1 MMKHL
6 TNLAIAAGV
15 FIFTK
20 LYADAISFNSIEL
33 SGVNLVG
40 HLLVLIFVIQWI
52 AYIPAFMFKTEK
64 FYDLTGSLTYIAA
77 ISFALYS
84 TNTSQSLD
92 LGSLIIGAAIIFW
105 AVRLGSFLFMRVHKD
120 KKDGRFDTIKTSFS
134 QFFMTWTLQGM
145 WVFICSSAALVAIAN
160 PTGVP
165 INIVFIIGLALFIL
179 GFVVEIIADNQKS
192 AFRSIPENKDVFINE
207 GLWARSRHPNYFGEI
222 TLWTGITVMGIST
235 FEGMNYLAL
244 FSPIFSYLLLNYVSG
259 VRMLEY
265 RGHKKWGHLD
275 AYASLQK
282 KYPKTHPKNLLRF
295 TKMFLNKTHKSL
307 HFFRYLITLNNA
319 N

>member
-1 MMKHL
+1 MKHL

-52 AYIPAFMFKTEK
+52 AYIPAFIFKTEK

-92 LGSLIIGAAIIFW
+92 LGSLIIGAAIIVW

-275 AYASLQK
+275 AYEAYKKSTPNSSQK
-282 KYPKTHPKNLLRF
+282 
-295 TKMFLNKTHKSL
+295 
-307 HFFRYLITLNNA
+307 FFKIY
-319 N
+319 

>member
-1 MMKHL
+1 MKHL

-52 AYIPAFMFKTEK
+52 AYIPAFIFKTEK

-84 TNTSQSLD
+84 TNISQSLD

-160 PTGVP
+160 PAGVP
-165 INIVFIIGLALFIL
+165 INIVFMIGLALFIL

-192 AFRSIPENKDVFINE
+192 AFRSIPENKDVFIYE

-222 TLWTGITVMGIST
+222 TLWTGITVMGVST

-244 FSPIFSYLLLNYVSG
+244 FSQIFSYLLLNYVSG

-275 AYASLQK
+275 AYQDYK
-282 KYPKTHPKNLLRF
+282 KSTPKLIPKIF
-295 TKMFLNKTHKSL
+295 
-307 HFFRYLITLNNA
+307 
-319 N
+319 

>member
-52 AYIPAFMFKTEK
+52 AYIPAFIFKTEK

-265 RGHKKWGHLD
+265 RGQKKWGHLD
-275 AYASLQK
+275 AYQDYK
-282 KYPKTHPKNLLRF
+282 KSTPKLIPKIF
-295 TKMFLNKTHKSL
+295 
-307 HFFRYLITLNNA
+307 
-319 N
+319 

>member
-52 AYIPAFMFKTEK
+52 AYIPAFIFKTEK
-64 FYDLTGSLTYIAA
+64 FYDLTGSLTYITA

-84 TNTSQSLD
+84 TNTPQNLD
-92 LGSLIIGAAIIFW
+92 LGSLIIGIAIVLW
-105 AVRLGSFLFMRVHKD
+105 AIRLGSFLFMRIHKD

-160 PTGVP
+160 PRVVP
-165 INIVFIIGLALFIL
+165 IDNVFMIGLALFIL

-275 AYASLQK
+275 AYKVYKEST
-282 KYPKTHPKNLLRF
+282 PKLIPKIF
-295 TKMFLNKTHKSL
+295 
-307 HFFRYLITLNNA
+307 
-319 N
+319 

>member
-1 MMKHL
+1 MKHL
-6 TNLAIAAGV
+6 TNLTIAAGV
-15 FIFTK
+15 FLFTK

-40 HLLVLIFVIQWI
+40 HLLVMIFVIQWI
-52 AYIPAFMFKTEK
+52 AYIPAFIFKTEK
-64 FYDLTGSLTYIAA
+64 FYDLTGSLTYITA

-84 TNTSQSLD
+84 TNTSQDLD
-92 LGSLIIGAAIIFW
+92 LGSLIIGIAIILW
-105 AVRLGSFLFMRVHKD
+105 AIRLGSFLFMRIHKD
-120 KKDGRFDTIKTSFS
+120 KKDGRFDSIKTSFS

-165 INIVFIIGLALFIL
+165 INIVFIIGLVLFIL

-192 AFRSIPENKDVFINE
+192 AFRSIPMNKDVFINE

-259 VRMLEY
+259 VRMLEH
-265 RGHKKWGHLD
+265 RGQKKWGHLD
-275 AYASLQK
+275 AYKTYKEST
-282 KYPKTHPKNLLRF
+282 PKLIPKIF
-295 TKMFLNKTHKSL
+295 
-307 HFFRYLITLNNA
+307 
-319 N
+319 

>member
-1 MMKHL
+1 MKHL
-6 TNLAIAAGV
+6 TNLTIAAGV

-40 HLLVLIFVIQWI
+40 QLLVMIFVIQWL
-52 AYIPAFMFKTEK
+52 AYIPAFIFKTEK
-64 FYDLTGSLTYIAA
+64 FYDLTGSFTYIAA
-77 ISFALYS
+77 ILYALYF
-84 TNTSQSLD
+84 TNSSQNLD
-92 LGSLIIGAAIIFW
+92 LGSLIIGTAIILW
-105 AVRLGSFLFMRVHKD
+105 AIRLGSFLFMRIHKD
-120 KKDGRFDTIKTSFS
+120 KKDGRFDSIKTSFS

-145 WVFICSSAALVAIAN
+145 WVFICSSAALIAIAN
-160 PTGVP
+160 PTGVVV
-165 INIVFIIGLALFIL
+165 NSVFIIGLGLFLL
-179 GFVVEIIADNQKS
+179 GFVVEVIADNQKS
-192 AFRSIPENKDVFINE
+192 VFRSIPENKDSFINE

-275 AYASLQK
+275 DYK
-282 KYPKTHPKNLLRF
+282 KYKEETPKLIPKIF
-295 TKMFLNKTHKSL
+295 
-307 HFFRYLITLNNA
+307 
-319 N
+319 

>member
-1 MMKHL
+1 MKHL

-52 AYIPAFMFKTEK
+52 AYIPAFIFKTEK

-92 LGSLIIGAAIIFW
+92 LGSLIIGAAIIVW

-275 AYASLQK
+275 AYVSLQR
-282 KYPKTHPKNLLRF
+282 NLLPNSSQ
-295 TKMFLNKTHKSL
+295 K
-307 HFFRYLITLNNA
+307 FFKIY
-319 N
+319 

>member
-1 MMKHL
+1 MGGMMKHL

-52 AYIPAFMFKTEK
+52 AYIPAFIFKTEK
-64 FYDLTGSLTYIAA
+64 FYDLTGSLTYITA

-84 TNTSQSLD
+84 TNTPQNLD
-92 LGSLIIGAAIIFW
+92 LGSLIIGIAIILW
-105 AVRLGSFLFMRVHKD
+105 AIRLGSFLFMRIHKD
-120 KKDGRFDTIKTSFS
+120 KKDGRFDSIKTSFS

-192 AFRSIPENKDVFINE
+192 VFRSIPENKDVFINE

-265 RGHKKWGHLD
+265 RGQKKWGHLD
-275 AYASLQK
+275 AYKTYKEST
-282 KYPKTHPKNLLRF
+282 PKFIPKIF
-295 TKMFLNKTHKSL
+295 
-307 HFFRYLITLNNA
+307 
-319 N
+319 

>member
-40 HLLVLIFVIQWI
+40 HLLVLIFVIQWV
-52 AYIPAFMFKTEK
+52 AYIPAFIFKTEK
-64 FYDLTGSLTYIAA
+64 FYDLTGSLTYITA

-84 TNTSQSLD
+84 TNTPQNLD
-92 LGSLIIGAAIIFW
+92 LGSLIIGIAIILW
-105 AVRLGSFLFMRVHKD
+105 AIRLGSFLFMRIHKD
-120 KKDGRFDTIKTSFS
+120 KKDGRFDSIKTSFS

-192 AFRSIPENKDVFINE
+192 VFRSIPENKDIFINE

-265 RGHKKWGHLD
+265 RGQKKWGHLD
-275 AYASLQK
+275 AYKTYKEST
-282 KYPKTHPKNLLRF
+282 PKFIPKIF
-295 TKMFLNKTHKSL
+295 
-307 HFFRYLITLNNA
+307 
-319 N
+319 

>member
-1 MMKHL
+1 MGGVMKHL
-6 TNLAIAAGV
+6 TNLAIAAV
-15 FIFTK
+15 IFLFTWF
-20 LYADAISFNSIEL
+20 YADVISFDSVPLKVNLVE
-33 SGVNLVG
+33 GVNLVG
-40 HLLVLIFVIQWI
+40 HLLIMIFIIQWL
-52 AYIPAFMFKTEK
+52 AYIPAFLFKTEK

-77 ISFALYS
+77 ILFALYS
-84 TNTSQSLD
+84 TNNSESPD
-92 LGSLIIGAAIIFW
+92 PRSLIIGAAIIIW
-105 AVRLGSFLFMRVHKD
+105 AVRLGSFLFMRVRKD
-120 KKDGRFDTIKTSFS
+120 KKDGRFDSIKTSFS

-192 AFRSIPENKDVFINE
+192 VFRSIPENKDVFINE

-265 RGHKKWGHLD
+265 RGQKKWGHLD
-275 AYASLQK
+275 AYKTYKEST
-282 KYPKTHPKNLLRF
+282 PKFIPKIF
-295 TKMFLNKTHKSL
+295 
-307 HFFRYLITLNNA
+307 
-319 N
+319 

>member
-6 TNLAIAAGV
+6 TNLTIAVGV
-15 FIFTK
+15 FLFTK
-20 LYADAISFNSIEL
+20 FYADIISFNSIEL

-40 HLLVLIFVIQWI
+40 QLLVMIFVIQWL
-52 AYIPAFMFKTEK
+52 AYIPAFLFKTEK
-64 FYDLTGSLTYIAA
+64 FYDLTGSLTYITA
-77 ISFALYS
+77 ILFALYS
-84 TNTSQSLD
+84 TNTPQNLD
-92 LGSLIIGAAIIFW
+92 LGSLIIGIAIILW
-105 AVRLGSFLFMRVHKD
+105 AIRLGSFLFMRIHKD
-120 KKDGRFDTIKTSFS
+120 KKDGRFDSIKTSFS

-165 INIVFIIGLALFIL
+165 VNSVFIIGLALFIL

-192 AFRSIPENKDVFINE
+192 AFRSIPENKDAFINE
-207 GLWARSRHPNYFGEI
+207 GLWAISRHPNYFGEI

-259 VRMLEY
+259 VRMVEY
-265 RGHKKWGHLD
+265 RGNKKWGHLD
-275 AYASLQK
+275 AYVAYNKST
-282 KYPKTHPKNLLRF
+282 PKFIPKIF
-295 TKMFLNKTHKSL
+295 
-307 HFFRYLITLNNA
+307 
-319 N
+319 

>member
-1 MMKHL
+1 MKHL

-40 HLLVLIFVIQWI
+40 HLLVLIFVIQWV
-52 AYIPAFMFKTEK
+52 AYIPAFIFKTEK
-64 FYDLTGSLTYIAA
+64 FYDLTGSLTYITA

-84 TNTSQSLD
+84 TNTPQNLD
-92 LGSLIIGAAIIFW
+92 LGSLIIGIAITLW
-105 AVRLGSFLFMRVHKD
+105 AIRLGSFLFMRIHKD
-120 KKDGRFDTIKTSFS
+120 KKDGRFDSIKTSFS

-165 INIVFIIGLALFIL
+165 VNSVFIIGLALFIL

-259 VRMLEY
+259 VRMLEH
-265 RGHKKWGHLD
+265 RGQKKWGHLD
-275 AYASLQK
+275 AYKTYKEST
-282 KYPKTHPKNLLRF
+282 PKLIPKI
-295 TKMFLNKTHKSL
+295 
-307 HFFRYLITLNNA
+307 Y
-319 N
+319 

>member
-1 MMKHL
+1 MKHL

-40 HLLVLIFVIQWI
+40 HLLVLIFVIQWV
-52 AYIPAFMFKTEK
+52 AYIPAFIFKTEK
-64 FYDLTGSLTYIAA
+64 FYDLTGSLTYITA

-84 TNTSQSLD
+84 TNTPQNLD
-92 LGSLIIGAAIIFW
+92 LGSLIIGIAIILW
-105 AVRLGSFLFMRVHKD
+105 AIRLGSFLFMRIHKD
-120 KKDGRFDTIKTSFS
+120 KKDGRFDSIKTSFS

-192 AFRSIPENKDVFINE
+192 VFRSIPENKDVFINE

-275 AYASLQK
+275 AYVTYK
-282 KYPKTHPKNLLRF
+282 KSTPKFIPKIF
-295 TKMFLNKTHKSL
+295 
-307 HFFRYLITLNNA
+307 
-319 N
+319 